1 MSQPLPFFYVHLVF
15 FIVTAYLPIL
25 AYKMSLD
32 FASLSEEEMCGTDGF
47 GNGFCFGHMQDD
59 TLTLMLLLV
68 YLIVVI
74 GLGKAAE
81 QMVDPF
87 GTDLVDI
94 PVRAPNQT
102 HTVMLKAYMYL
113 LTCTHLPAAL
123 YIFIYNICTVM
134 SLLHD

>member
-102 HTVMLKAYMYL
+102 HTIHAEGLHVLTYL
-113 LTCTHLPAAL
+113 YTPASGII
-123 YIFIYNICTVM
+123 YIY
-134 SLLHD
+134 L